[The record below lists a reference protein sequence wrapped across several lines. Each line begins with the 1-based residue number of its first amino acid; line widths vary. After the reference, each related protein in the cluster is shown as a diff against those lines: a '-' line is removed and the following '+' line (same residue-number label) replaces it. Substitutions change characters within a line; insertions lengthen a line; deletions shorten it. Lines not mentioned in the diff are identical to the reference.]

1 MLGVP
6 LPPPHGP
13 SQSPTV
19 YKSTTANAFKA
30 SLFQAFRWWGQRKKK
45 CEQETQQEVQFRAS
59 LHYLN
64 DWNRLLYLTIRYW
77 AI

>member
-6 LPPPHGP
+6 LPPPPHGP

-19 YKSTTANAFKA
+19 YKAPRQTPSKLGCSRRSDSGDNA
-30 SLFQAFRWWGQRKKK
+30 KK
-45 CEQETQQEVQFRAS
+45 CEQETQQEAQFRAA

-64 DWNRLLYLTIRYW
+64 DWNRLL
-77 AI
+77 